1 MSYQPRQRG
10 GGSSGN
16 AEGYLIGGAAALIV
30 VVLADVWGGAE
41 LAARFDGAARPA
53 RNPFAMV
60 QALVRHTYRWP
71 ATATAWAVGLG
82 AAALVVT
89 TAAAMVVYRRRTGG
103 LGGGR
108 GIDRSARNVTRDRGL
123 DRYAANT
130 RRKAAPGVFSGPG
143 PVIGKV
149 IPGGRRLLRAT
160 WEDMVVV
167 IAGPRTGKTTAYAI
181 PAVMDAPGPVIVT
194 SNKRDI
200 VDATRGPRELRGDC
214 WVFDPQGVAGAG
226 PAWWWNPVSYVTD
239 VRTARKLAAVW
250 TNASKEPD
258 TRTDAYFDNA
268 GQELLAELLL
278 AASAGARP
286 ISAVFGWLSDSE
298 DDEAVTL
305 LRRGGHAMTADA
317 LRATVNLPEKQ
328 KAGVYGTAAKTVSF
342 LSDPRVLEW
351 VEAPEHG
358 GEQSDADHPPDRM
371 QFDPA
376 AFVTSSDTLYSLS
389 REGEGSSGPLV
400 TALTAAV
407 LEAAEAAAAGSAGGR
422 LATPLLAVLDEVAN
436 VCRWRELPDLYS
448 HYGSRGMVVVS
459 ILQSWA
465 QGVTCWGEQGMQKL
479 WDAANVKVFAGGTT
493 DTRFLE
499 SLSQLYGHY
508 DRQVRSRSNSPQGSS
523 TSWSNQRERVF
534 SVDDLSAMPAGR
546 AAVCLSGTRPVLVQT
561 VPWMGRPD
569 AGAVQGSIDR
579 YGIPDG
585 HSPVDAPGAVADP
598 GAASNAGVE
607 PAAVAS

>member
-10 GGSSGN
+10 GGSGN

-60 QALVRHTYRWP
+60 QALARHTYRWP
-71 ATATAWAVGLG
+71 PAATAWAVGLG
-82 AAALVVT
+82 AAALVVIA
-89 TAAAMVVYRRRTGG
+89 AAAMVVYRRRTGG

-130 RRKAAPGVFSGPG
+130 RRKAAPGVFAGPG

-239 VRTARKLAAVW
+239 VRSARKLAAVW

-258 TRTDAYFDNA
+258 ARTDAYFDNA

-305 LRRGGHAMTADA
+305 LRRGGHTMAADA

-351 VEAPEHG
+351 VEDFSAEEPGDERSG
-358 GEQSDADHPPDRM
+358 IDHRPGRKE
-371 QFDPA
+371 FDPA
-376 AFVTSSDTLYSLS
+376 AFVASSDTLYSLS

-407 LEAAEAAAAGSAGGR
+407 LEAAEAAAAGSVGGR

-448 HYGSRGMVVVS
+448 HYGSRGMVVVA

-465 QGVTCWGEQGMQKL
+465 QGVTCWGDHGMQKL

-508 DRQVRSRSNSPQGSS
+508 DRQVRSRSNSPQGAS

-546 AAVCLSGTRPVLVQT
+546 AAVGLSGTRPVLVQT

-579 YGIPDG
+579 YGTPSG
-585 HSPVDAPGAVADP
+585 HSPGPVSDAD
-598 GAASNAGVE
+598 VE
-607 PAAVAS
+607 SAAVAS

>member
-1 MSYQPRQRG
+1 MSYQLRQRG
-10 GGSSGN
+10 GGSSAN

-41 LAARFDGAARPA
+41 LAARFDGAPRPA

-60 QALVRHTYRWP
+60 QALAHHTYRWP
-71 ATATAWAVGLG
+71 ATATAWAAGLAG
-82 AAALVVT
+82 VALVVVS
-89 TAAAMVVYRRRTGG
+89 AAAAVVYRRRAGG

-130 RRKAAPGVFSGPG
+130 RRRAAPGVFAGPG
-143 PVIGKV
+143 PVIGNV
-149 IPGGRRLLRAT
+149 ITGSSMRAGRRLLRAT

-226 PAWWWNPVSYVTD
+226 PGWWWNPVSYVTD
-239 VRTARKLAAVW
+239 VRTARKLSAVW

-258 TRTDAYFDNA
+258 ARTDAYFDNA

-286 ISAVFGWLSDSE
+286 ISAVFGWLSDS
-298 DDEAVTL
+298 DDDTAVTL
-305 LRRGGHAMTADA
+305 LRRGGHPMAADA

-351 VEAPEHG
+351 VEDPAPEEQGSERSG
-358 GEQSDADHPPDRM
+358 GDRRRSRKN
-371 QFDPA
+371 FDPA
-376 AFVTSSDTLYSLS
+376 AFVASNDTLYSLS

-407 LEAAEAAAAGSAGGR
+407 LEAAEAAAASSVGGR
-422 LATPLLAVLDEVAN
+422 LEVPLLAVLDEVAN

-448 HYGSRGMVVVS
+448 HYGSRGMVVVA

-465 QGVTCWGEQGMQKL
+465 QGVTCWGDHGMQKL

-493 DTRFLE
+493 DTRF
-499 SLSQLYGHY
+499 
-508 DRQVRSRSNSPQGSS
+508 RQIRSSSHSTQGAS

-534 SVDDLSAMPAGR
+534 TVDDLSAMPAGR
-546 AAVCLSGTRPVLVQT
+546 AAVGLSGTRPVLVQT

-569 AGAVQGSIDR
+569 AGAVQASIDR
-579 YGIPDG
+579 YGNPGG
-585 HSPVDAPGAVADP
+585 HHPVHDLKAVAD
-598 GAASNAGVE
+598 AGVE